1 VSADRKE
8 TVRKM
13 AELMRSGATMLDK
26 SCPLC
31 GAPLFKLRSGEVI
44 CPIHGPVRIVKS
56 ESEAVE
62 ILADAVLDELEDFA
76 AKKVHEVLVSLKT
89 CETTEEERLLKMLM
103 MWLRV
108 LKYVRLIKRSSTKE
122 Q

>member
-1 VSADRKE
+1 MSADRKE

-31 GAPLFKLRSGEVI
+31 GAPLFRLRSGEII
-44 CPIHGPVRIVKS
+44 CPNHGPVRIVKS
-56 ESEAVE
+56 ESEAIE

-76 AKKVHEVLVSLKT
+76 ARRIHDILVALKSRDSSNEEYSLRT
-89 CETTEEERLLKMLM
+89 LML
-103 MWLRV
+103 WLRV
-108 LKYVRLIKRSSTKE
+108 LRYTRIIKSSSQE
-122 Q
+122 NQ

>member
-1 VSADRKE
+1 MSANRNE
-8 TVRKM
+8 IVRKM

-31 GAPLFKLRSGEVI
+31 GAPLFKLRSGEII

-76 AKKVHEVLVSLKT
+76 ARRIHEILTSLKSGNSSN
-89 CETTEEERLLKMLM
+89 EEYSLRTLML
-103 MWLRV
+103 WLRV
-108 LKYVRLIKRSSTKE
+108 LKYARVIKASSQKD
-122 Q
+122 

>member
-1 VSADRKE
+1 MTDNRNEV
-8 TVRKM
+8 VRKM

-31 GAPLFKLRSGEVI
+31 GAPLFKLRSGEII

-62 ILADAVLDELEDFA
+62 ILTDAVLDELEDFA
-76 AKKVHEVLVSLKT
+76 ARRIREILISLKSGDSPS
-89 CETTEEERLLKMLM
+89 EEQSLRSLM
-103 MWLRV
+103 QWLRV
-108 LKYVRLIKRSSTKE
+108 LKYARATKKAS
-122 Q
+122 QKKQ

>member
-1 VSADRKE
+1 MVSNRNE
-8 TVRKM
+8 VVRKM

-31 GAPLFKLRSGEVI
+31 GAPLFKLRSGETI

-56 ESEAVE
+56 ESEAVK
-62 ILADAVLDELEDFA
+62 ILTDAVLDELEDFA
-76 AKKVHEVLVSLKT
+76 ARRIHEILASLKSGDSPN
-89 CETTEEERLLKMLM
+89 EEQSLRSLML
-103 MWLRV
+103 WLRV
-108 LKYVRLIKRSSTKE
+108 LKYARAAKKSSRKE

>member
-1 VSADRKE
+1 MADNRNE
-8 TVRKM
+8 IVRKM

-31 GAPLFKLRSGEVI
+31 GAPLFKLRSGEII

-62 ILADAVLDELEDFA
+62 ILTDAVLDELEDFA
-76 AKKVHEVLVSLKT
+76 ARRIHEILTSLKSGDSPS
-89 CETTEEERLLKMLM
+89 EEQSLRSLM
-103 MWLRV
+103 QWLRV
-108 LKYVRLIKRSSTKE
+108 LKYARVTKKSL
-122 Q
+122 QKGQ